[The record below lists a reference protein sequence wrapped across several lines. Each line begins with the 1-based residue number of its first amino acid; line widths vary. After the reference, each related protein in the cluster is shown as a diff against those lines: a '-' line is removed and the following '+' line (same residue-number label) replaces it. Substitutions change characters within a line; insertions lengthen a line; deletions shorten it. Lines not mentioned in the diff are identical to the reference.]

1 MTWNVLNTASYT
13 WRMIL
18 NVQKYMHS
26 NQLNVLRIEC
36 LHYKKGEIISPFL
49 ILVILEKQ
57 HDLSNNLWNEQ
68 VIATVKKIS

>member
-26 NQLNVLRIEC
+26 SQLNVLRIES
-36 LHYKKGEIISPFL
+36 LHYKKGEIISPFF
-49 ILVILEKQ
+49 
-57 HDLSNNLWNEQ
+57 DFSN
-68 VIATVKKIS
+68 T